1 MKTIKKII
9 LVLFLLQS
17 VALSETISKVEI
29 QGNKRISKDTIILFG
44 NIKLNESYD
53 EFKLN
58 KILKN
63 LYETNFFN
71 TVDIIIDK
79 NTLIVNVDE
88 NPIIQSV
95 IINGI
100 KNKRIIKSLQD
111 NLILKEK
118 NSFII
123 SKAKNDENILKQI
136 LKANGYYFSNI
147 ETVIVNNDNNTV
159 NINYNIELGEKAFI
173 SNIKFIG
180 DKKIKDRKL
189 KNVIISEESKFWK
202 FISNKKFLDENR
214 IKLDENLLR
223 NYYRN
228 NGYYNAKI
236 NSTSAQILKS
246 NKFELIFNIDAGEKF
261 IFGEMQVN
269 LPNYF
274 DPNSFKD
281 ITKTLEKLKNK
292 NYSLNRI
299 EKILDEIDKIVLDKQ
314 FEFVNAT
321 FNEVIVGNKINLKIN
336 LVEKEKKYIEKINI
350 LGNYITNEE
359 VIRNALIADEGDPF
373 NEILFKKSV
382 DNIKSK
388 RIFSS
393 VDTKVSDG
401 ANDQSKIIDII
412 VDEKPTG
419 EISAGAG
426 TGTSGSTVSFSVL
439 ENNYLGKG
447 TKLKASLSLSD
458 NSVEALF
465 SINEPNF
472 KNSDKALITTIENS
486 SDDQMSKFGYET
498 KKTGFSFGTSFEQ
511 YKDIFFTPSI
521 STYFESLETSSKAS
535 ATKKKQ
541 EGDYFDTNF
550 TYSLTLNK
558 LNQNFQPSDGFKSSF
573 YQSLPLLADDQSILN
588 SYEYSAYTKLV
599 NDSVLSLVFMA
610 RSVNSI
616 DDDDVRISNRI
627 FIPSRKLR
635 GFVSGKIGPKDG
647 SDYIGGNYG
656 SAINAA
662 ATLPNLFAD
671 LQNVDFS
678 LFFDSA
684 NLFGVDYNS
693 SLDSSKIRT
702 ATGVAVDWFTPIGP
716 LSFSLAAPLT
726 KASTDATETFRF
738 KLGTT
743 F

>member
-17 VALSETISKVEI
+17 VALSETIRKVEI

-79 NTLIVNVDE
+79 NTLIINVDE

-388 RIFSS
+388 RIFAS

-588 SYEYSAYTKLV
+588 SYEYSTYTKLV

>member
-123 SKAKNDENILKQI
+123 SKAKKDENILKQI

-336 LVEKEKKYIEKINI
+336 LVEKEKNI
-350 LGNYITNEE
+350 
-359 VIRNALIADEGDPF
+359 
-373 NEILFKKSV
+373 
-382 DNIKSK
+382 
-388 RIFSS
+388 
-393 VDTKVSDG
+393 
-401 ANDQSKIIDII
+401 
-412 VDEKPTG
+412 
-419 EISAGAG
+419 
-426 TGTSGSTVSFSVL
+426 
-439 ENNYLGKG
+439 
-447 TKLKASLSLSD
+447 
-458 NSVEALF
+458 
-465 SINEPNF
+465 
-472 KNSDKALITTIENS
+472 
-486 SDDQMSKFGYET
+486 
-498 KKTGFSFGTSFEQ
+498 
-511 YKDIFFTPSI
+511 
-521 STYFESLETSSKAS
+521 
-535 ATKKKQ
+535 
-541 EGDYFDTNF
+541 
-550 TYSLTLNK
+550 
-558 LNQNFQPSDGFKSSF
+558 
-573 YQSLPLLADDQSILN
+573 
-588 SYEYSAYTKLV
+588 
-599 NDSVLSLVFMA
+599 
-610 RSVNSI
+610 
-616 DDDDVRISNRI
+616 
-627 FIPSRKLR
+627 
-635 GFVSGKIGPKDG
+635 
-647 SDYIGGNYG
+647 
-656 SAINAA
+656 
-662 ATLPNLFAD
+662 
-671 LQNVDFS
+671 
-678 LFFDSA
+678 
-684 NLFGVDYNS
+684 
-693 SLDSSKIRT
+693 
-702 ATGVAVDWFTPIGP
+702 
-716 LSFSLAAPLT
+716 
-726 KASTDATETFRF
+726 
-738 KLGTT
+738 
-743 F
+743 

>member
-388 RIFSS
+388 RIFAS

-588 SYEYSAYTKLV
+588 SYEYSTYTKLE